1 MKKIIW
7 KGILFIIL
15 LIVLIA
21 ISLFQVRNSIIQQYT
36 WKQTSGAEIGNGIL
50 CFQDFCSYKYQCPLI
65 KRNGAIIAVALF
77 QYKGN
82 LIVFSME
89 KTALSFFKSI

>member
-1 MKKIIW
+1 MGKMKKIIW
-7 KGILFIIL
+7 KGILFI
-15 LIVLIA
+15 IVLIA

>member
-1 MKKIIW
+1 MKKIIG
-7 KGILFIIL
+7 KGILFII
-15 LIVLIA
+15 VFIA
-21 ISLFQVRNSIIQQYT
+21 ISLFQVRNSIIRQYA

>member
-7 KGILFIIL
+7 KGILFII
-15 LIVLIA
+15 VFIA
-21 ISLFQVRNSIIQQYT
+21 ISLFQVRNSIIRQYT
-36 WKQTSGAEIGNGIL
+36 WKQTSGAEIGNGFL

-89 KTALSFFKSI
+89 KTALSFFRSI